1 MSGKQRCSKECFANY
16 NGYCFALTES
26 YIGECPFQ
34 RTDITW
40 MGQHEDILMYERGI
54 NDKRGSQTGV
64 KAD

>member
-34 RTDITW
+34 RTDIT
-40 MGQHEDILMYERGI
+40 MEEQMRSTKGY
-54 NDKRGSQTGV
+54 V
-64 KAD
+64 K